1 MNLLNKDGVC
11 SLLGISHATLN
22 RIMARGEISYTKAGS
37 RIRFTEA
44 DVQAYLERNKVP
56 ALVRYSGTGRSSQR
70 RQYIPGMKV
79 V

>member
-1 MNLLNKDGVC
+1 MNLLDKSGVC
-11 SLLGISHATLN
+11 SLLGISPATLN

-37 RIRFTEA
+37 RIRFTEN
-44 DVQAYLERNKVP
+44 DVQMYLDRNKVP
-56 ALVRYSGTGRSSQR
+56 AIVRRTGIGRSSQP